1 MPVLTPSSR
10 AEEIALFRHQLIA
23 PLVLSDA
30 SHGELRARLVEISQQ
45 RVRPPRADATRTYS
59 IATLE
64 RWYYAFRQHGL
75 EALRPSPR
83 GDRGR
88 ARVLTPDQ
96 RALLLD
102 IRREHPNASA
112 ALILRTLI
120 ADGRLTQ
127 GAVSVVTLRRL
138 YREHRLDRATLLR
151 KDRGKTRLRWEAAR
165 PNALWHGDVCHAAPI
180 LVAGTR
186 LPVRIHAL
194 LDDTSR
200 FLVAIEVQHTERE
213 VDMLAMLVDALR
225 RRGVPDALYLD
236 NGSTYSGDT
245 LRVACSRL
253 GISLLHARPYDP
265 EARGKMERFWRTL
278 RQGCLD
284 HLGTVASLHD
294 IHVRILAFVDQHYH
308 RAPHAGLM
316 GRTPGDVWTEGLTQ
330 RAPDVLDETKLRDA
344 LTVRSRRRVRR
355 DSTLS
360 LEGIEWQVAAGFLA
374 GQLVTVAHVP
384 IERPLRPWIE
394 HDDQVYTLEVV
405 DPRANARTPRLHAPP
420 QCEGPPRDFDPA
432 GALLDLQLGRGPRGG
447 ES

>member
-1 MPVLTPSSR
+1 MPVLTPSNR

-30 SHGELRARLVEISQQ
+30 SHGELRARLVEICQQ
-45 RVRPPRADATRTYS
+45 RVRPPRAHATRTYS
-59 IATLE
+59 ISTLE
-64 RWYYAFRQHGL
+64 RWYYTFREHGL
-75 EALRPSPR
+75 EGLRPSPR

-88 ARVLTPDQ
+88 ARDLTDEQ
-96 RALLLD
+96 RDLLLD

-120 ADGRLTQ
+120 ADGRLTK
-127 GAVSVVTLRRL
+127 GAVSVVTIRRL

-151 KDRGKTRLRWEAAR
+151 TDRGKTRLRWEAAR

-194 LDDTSR
+194 LDDCSR
-200 FLVAIEVQHTERE
+200 YIIAIEVQHTERE
-213 VDMLAMLVDALR
+213 VDMLAILVDSLR

-236 NGSTYSGDT
+236 NGSTYSGDS
-245 LRVACSRL
+245 LRIACSRL

-294 IHVRILAFVDQHYH
+294 IQVRILAFVDQHYH
-308 RAPHAGLM
+308 RASHAGLM
-316 GRTPGDVWTEGLTQ
+316 GRTPAEVWAEGIES
-330 RAPDVLDETKLRDA
+330 RAPDALDESKLRDA
-344 LTVRSRRRVRR
+344 LTVRSRRRVRK

-394 HDDQVYTLEVV
+394 HDGQVYPLEVV
-405 DPRANARTPRLHAPP
+405 DPRANARTPRIHAPP
-420 QCEGPPRDFDPA
+420 EPDRPHRDFDPA
-432 GALLDLQLGRGPRGG
+432 GALLDLEVGRAPRGG
-447 ES
+447 AR